1 MVQIDIDTDKLERLK
16 RGAVRMHMKVT
27 SLLAS
32 LSMFVLVAS
41 IAPAWAVTEEAKTDA
56 ECKVHCVKPHA
67 ACSESEKVLET
78 LQLLVKAYTAGD
90 LKTYEEYLDDNC
102 TTFQEDT
109 KKLVAGKANVL
120 AHLKDSFAQNKP
132 GGEHP
137 LLSFTI
143 DQPYAKVTGDTAVVT
158 FVAYRSVGGA
168 HPVKEKSHVTDIFVK
183 KDGKWK
189 KLHYRGRWQK
199 TKEIASTP

>member
-1 MVQIDIDTDKLERLK
+1 MIRRTTI
-16 RGAVRMHMKVT
+16 H
-27 SLLAS
+27 LAS
-32 LSMFVLVAS
+32 LSAALSVMSFAIPAFAIDAS
-41 IAPAWAVTEEAKTDA
+41 QFDATPAGEG
-56 ECKVHCVKPHA
+56 ECKVKCHSPHA
-67 ACSESEKVLET
+67 ACPESAKVIET

-109 KKLVAGKANVL
+109 HKLVSGKENVL
-120 AHLKDSFAQNKP
+120 ANLKESFEGNKP

-143 DQPYAKVTGDTAVVT
+143 DMPYAKVTGDTAVVT

-168 HPVKEKSHVTDIFVK
+168 HPTREKSHITDVFVK

-199 TKEIASTP
+199 TKELAPEPMPES

>member
-1 MVQIDIDTDKLERLK
+1 MIRRTTI
-16 RGAVRMHMKVT
+16 H
-27 SLLAS
+27 LAS
-32 LSMFVLVAS
+32 LSAALSVMSFAIPAFAIDAS
-41 IAPAWAVTEEAKTDA
+41 QFDAKPVGEG
-56 ECKVHCVKPHA
+56 ECKVKCHSPHA
-67 ACSESEKVLET
+67 ACPESAKVIET

-109 KKLVAGKANVL
+109 HKLVSGKENVL
-120 AHLKDSFAQNKP
+120 SNLKESFAANKP
-132 GGEHP
+132 DGEHP

-143 DQPYAKVTGDTAVVT
+143 DMPYAKVTGDTAVVT

-168 HPVKEKSHVTDIFVK
+168 HPTREKSNITDVFVK

-199 TKEIASTP
+199 TKELAPEPMPES